1 MNDAK
6 TVKEG
11 VLGLG
16 ARINDIVLCPDITFD
31 ELAQLF
37 KELLLDIGINW
48 RKRERTLVFL
58 YYAGHGGL
66 KLKGSMHALLNDVT
80 LKKLFPLEKF
90 IRKIGSTEGAY
101 VVALLDC
108 CRSLFSTEMMRG
120 IEDEEEKNDESG
132 LYRNIFLTYGC
143 PPEKGVDADS
153 TIAFEYF

>member
-16 ARINDIVLCPDITFD
+16 ARRNDIITYTDVTYD

-37 KELLLDIGINW
+37 KDLLLDIGINW
-48 RKRERTLVFL
+48 RRREKTLVFL

-66 KLKGSMHALLNDVT
+66 KLKGSMHAVLNDVT
-80 LKKLFPLEKF
+80 FKKLFPLERF
-90 IRKIGSTEGAY
+90 IRKIGSTEGAH
-101 VVALLDC
+101 VVALFDC
-108 CRSLFSTEMMRG
+108 CRSLFTTDMMRG
-120 IEDEEEKNDESG
+120 IENEEGKSDESG
-132 LYRNIFLTYGC
+132 PYRNIFLTYGC
-143 PPEKGVDADS
+143 PPEKGVDANS